1 LLAQLPVNPDD
12 EIEGAFSQAAGA
24 PSLNDEFLPSEFTIF
39 PKLPIEIRIK
49 VWKLAQTGA
58 DLLVFYCTTYGASPF
73 SGRIQAENLLAVC
86 CESRSEILKIFKQY
100 KPTGAS
106 LCDLRPE
113 IDIFYFPI
121 TGPLGESKRVDRYSN
136 LEAPWH
142 YRDAELEALDTGLI
156 FL

>member
-1 LLAQLPVNPDD
+1 MQALFSLFFIFFESLAKDLLAQLPVNPDD
-12 EIEGAFSQAAGA
+12 EIDGALSQAAGA
-24 PSLNDEFLPSEFTIF
+24 PSLNDEFFPSEFTVF

-58 DLLVFYCTTYGASPF
+58 DLLVFDCTTYGAPPF

-100 KPTGAS
+100 KPTGAF

-113 IDIFYFPI
+113 INCWSDRFPGGHVI
-121 TGPLGESKRVDRYSN
+121 YVT
-136 LEAPWH
+136 
-142 YRDAELEALDTGLI
+142 
-156 FL
+156 